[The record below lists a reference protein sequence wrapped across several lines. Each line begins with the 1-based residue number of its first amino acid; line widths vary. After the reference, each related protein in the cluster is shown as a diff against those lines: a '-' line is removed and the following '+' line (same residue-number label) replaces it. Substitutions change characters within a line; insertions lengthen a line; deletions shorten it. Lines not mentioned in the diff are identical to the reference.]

1 MIDLPVFLRYRE
13 IGDGGFAMIEKL
25 TLVEGTKISPYENL
39 ALEEY
44 LLFQCLEEECIL
56 FLWQNEKTVVIGKNQ
71 NAWKECFVSRLEED
85 GVNLVR
91 RISGGGAVYHDLGN
105 LNFTF
110 ITRSNHFDVERQ
122 MRVIVNAI
130 RNMGICADCSGRND
144 VLVDGKK
151 ISGNAYCRQGEFCY
165 HHGTIMIDVDVW
177 KLSRYLNVPE
187 DKLKS
192 KGVDSV
198 RSRVGNLKDFLPE
211 ITIREVKDQ
220 ILNAF
225 QEGYG
230 KEIHSLDNHRIMQEQ
245 IADLERKYLSWEW
258 TYGKKFEFQQEI
270 SRRFFWGSV
279 SILFKISEGRI
290 EEVEIYSDAMEVDC
304 LADIKGCLRGI
315 PYSKKKICSGIA
327 LCGASDE
334 LEEKIVK
341 DIISWI
347 EKEDIG

>member
-1 MIDLPVFLRYRE
+1 
-13 IGDGGFAMIEKL
+13 MIEKL
-25 TLVEGTKISPYENL
+25 TFVEGTKTSPYENL

-110 ITRSNHFDVERQ
+110 ITRSNHFEVERQ

-225 QEGYG
+225 QE
-230 KEIHSLDNHRIMQEQ
+230 E
-245 IADLERKYLSWEW
+245 
-258 TYGKKFEFQQEI
+258 
-270 SRRFFWGSV
+270 
-279 SILFKISEGRI
+279 
-290 EEVEIYSDAMEVDC
+290 
-304 LADIKGCLRGI
+304 
-315 PYSKKKICSGIA
+315 
-327 LCGASDE
+327 
-334 LEEKIVK
+334 
-341 DIISWI
+341 
-347 EKEDIG
+347 